1 MLKHIFVEGF
11 LVVLVGLTLALGAN
25 AISPKGL
32 ALSRNYF
39 PESSEPTKGAGGGR
53 NQPSLQPS
61 HPDGTNGV
69 RDRLLA
75 KGLQIADALA
85 AKAAFDDPLR
95 LQGLVIFIDARGDEA
110 YAGGHI
116 PGSLQLDYYHP
127 EKYLPIVLPAC
138 TVAQRIIVY
147 CNGGECEDSEF
158 SALMLRDAGVAAEK
172 IFVFGGGIVEW
183 RQREWPVA
191 TGSSDGGANPGP

>member
-1 MLKHIFVEGF
+1 MM
-11 LVVLVGLTLALGAN
+11 
-25 AISPKGL
+25 
-32 ALSRNYF
+32 
-39 PESSEPTKGAGGGR
+39 
-53 NQPSLQPS
+53 
-61 HPDGTNGV
+61 
-69 RDRLLA
+69 
-75 KGLQIADALA
+75 DASA

-95 LQGLVIFIDARGDEA
+95 QQGLVIFIDARGDDVYTA
-110 YAGGHI
+110 GHI

-127 EKYLPIVLPAC
+127 EKYLPTVLPAC
-138 TVAQRIIVY
+138 AVAQRIIVY